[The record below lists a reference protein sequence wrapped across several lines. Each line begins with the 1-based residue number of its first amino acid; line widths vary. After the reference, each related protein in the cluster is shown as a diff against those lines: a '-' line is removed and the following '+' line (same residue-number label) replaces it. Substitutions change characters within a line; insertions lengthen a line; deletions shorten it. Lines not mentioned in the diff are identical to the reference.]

1 MPLSGL
7 LHAVRYMIVSGDG
20 LSASVAGLLTILLC
34 LLTSVLLAFT
44 IHPEDAGCDGNNSGT
59 YLGEQLVVEDDFFDF
74 CCFLQHNDIISFSM
88 FV

>member
-1 MPLSGL
+1 MPPSGL
-7 LHAVRYMIVSGDG
+7 LHAVCYMIVSGDG
-20 LSASVAGLLTILLC
+20 LLASVAGLLTILLC

-44 IHPEDAGCDGNNSGT
+44 IHPEDAGCDGSNSGT